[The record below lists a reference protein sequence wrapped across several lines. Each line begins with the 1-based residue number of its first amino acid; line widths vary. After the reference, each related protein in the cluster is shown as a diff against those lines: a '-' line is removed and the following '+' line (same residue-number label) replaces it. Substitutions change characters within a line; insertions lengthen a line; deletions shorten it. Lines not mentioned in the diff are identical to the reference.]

1 MPDVWIVFSPADRRR
16 YWWRTGVVVTL
27 LVGVTVAMGL
37 AEIGSDPWWWVGVF
51 GILYLVAIFDM
62 VNRIYGRTLLTAAG
76 MELRTL
82 VSRRRVPWSE
92 IAGVEERRRTT
103 RSGTWTH
110 LRITRH
116 RGRPLALPGTLTN
129 RIWDAELD
137 RKQVAIQEYR
147 SRATTVGPPNTQ
159 AAG

>member
-16 YWWRTGVVVTL
+16 YWWRTGVVVTV
-27 LVGVTVAMGL
+27 LVGATVAMGL

-51 GILYLVAIFDM
+51 GILYLVAIFDL
-62 VNRIYGRTLLTAAG
+62 VNRVYGRTLLTSAG

-92 IAGVEERRRTT
+92 IAGVEERRRTN
-103 RSGTWTH
+103 RNGTWTD

-116 RGRPLALPGTLTN
+116 RGRPLALPGTLTK
-129 RIWDAELD
+129 RRGDAELD
-137 RKQVAIQEYR
+137 RKHVAIQEYR
-147 SRATTVGPPNTQ
+147 SRATAAAPTSAQ

>member
-16 YWWRTGVVVTL
+16 YWWRTGVVVTV
-27 LVGVTVAMGL
+27 LVGATVAMGL
-37 AEIGSDPWWWVGVF
+37 AEIGSGPWVGVF
-51 GILYLVAIFDM
+51 GILYLVVIFDM

-92 IAGVEERRRTT
+92 IAGVEERLRTT
-103 RSGTWTH
+103 RSGTWTD

-137 RKQVAIQEYR
+137 HKQVAIQEYR
-147 SRATTVGPPNTQ
+147 SRATAAAPTSAQ
-159 AAG
+159 ATD